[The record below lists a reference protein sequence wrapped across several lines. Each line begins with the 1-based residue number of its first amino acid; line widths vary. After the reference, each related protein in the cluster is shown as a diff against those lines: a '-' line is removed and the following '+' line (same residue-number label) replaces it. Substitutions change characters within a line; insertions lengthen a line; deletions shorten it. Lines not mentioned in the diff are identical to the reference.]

1 MPLLPY
7 SLTFTCVAAG
17 PVPYTLL
24 LTLGLAAGSGP
35 YSLTI
40 VRGQVPTPVGIKISH
55 NINGSIG

>member
-40 VRGQVPTPVGIKISH
+40 VRGKVPTPAERLAAKRAPAG
-55 NINGSIG
+55 N